1 MLCGIGLVDL
11 PRSVLRIEKR
21 LAGNAGLYCS
31 AKGCIKIVSVQI
43 YKIVTAE
50 LLCALGCIYVCMQ
63 RAMNLMLYDYPHED
77 EITLV
82 VSVDFL

>member
-1 MLCGIGLVDL
+1 MLCGICLVDL
-11 PRSVLRIEKR
+11 PRSVLRIERR
-21 LAGNAGLYCS
+21 LAGCCS

-50 LLCALGCIYVCMQ
+50 LLFALGCIYVCMQ

-77 EITLV
+77 EPL
-82 VSVDFL
+82 